1 MVNYDLVCILI
12 DKYGIKVTSLIL
24 NSQLAVNN

>member
-12 DKYGIKVTSLIL
+12 NKYGVKVTSLIL
-24 NSQLAVNN
+24 NRQMAVNN

>member
-12 DKYGIKVTSLIL
+12 NKNGKKVTSLIL
-24 NSQLAVNN
+24 NSQLDVNN